1 MRKVLIILVF
11 LAGII
16 ASPSYMLNAATETRI
31 SMERRNL
38 VVEKVE
44 VKERIEIPNVPSGI
58 NPETAYQLVIGEL
71 KEKIVKVEEGKK
83 ENFLLSFP
91 VIVIQVTRESKIVTY
106 DDEEGGWKEKKGT
119 PSIEKIEDQ
128 AVSFFIFGF
137 LPICILSLGF
147 LCQGGY
153 KRLMVFY
160 IGIFFSAVAG
170 VFAGMLVGV
179 LVGISVGIFA
189 GGFYTIVFVEK
200 LAGILEI
207 FARMLAGTLAGA
219 FAGMFAEGGWYG
231 YENFSYLMFVAAVEV
246 VSFVIAYICKR

>member
-1 MRKVLIILVF
+1 MRKILIILFVF

-16 ASPSYMLNAATETRI
+16 TPLNAETEIRI
-31 SMERRNL
+31 SIERENL
-38 VVEKVE
+38 VIEKAE
-44 VKERIEIPNVPSGI
+44 VKERKEIPNVPSGI
-58 NPETAYQLVIGEL
+58 IPEAAYQLVTGEL
-71 KEKIVKVEEGKK
+71 KEIVKVEEEEKK
-83 ENFLLSFP
+83 EKFLFSFP
-91 VIVIQVTRESKIVTY
+91 VIIRQVTRENKIVTY
-106 DDEEGGWKEKKGT
+106 DEGGWKEKKGT
-119 PSIEKIEDQ
+119 PSIEKIEEQ
-128 AVSFFIFGF
+128 VVSFFVFGL
-137 LPICILSLGF
+137 LPIYILSLGF
-147 LCQGGY
+147 LCQCQGGY

-179 LVGISVGIFA
+179 LVGMSVGIFA
-189 GGFYTIVFVEK
+189 GGFIIIFVEK

-207 FARMLAGTLAGA
+207 FARMLAGVLAGA